1 MSWRDLLSTEFE
13 DATFNPAATTAEVRG
28 AEAELGLEFP
38 DELRTLL
45 LESNGVAADHSQP
58 LVWSAQEIVR
68 QNRLFR
74 EHAEFPD
81 LYMPFDCL
89 LFFGA
94 DVNGDQFAYRI
105 LRGRIPNPPDVYR
118 WDHET
123 DSRSWFASSL
133 TDYVRR
139 LATLDA

>member
-94 DVNGDQFAYRI
+94 DVTSSRTASCGAGFRI
-105 LRGRIPNPPDVYR
+105 
-118 WDHET
+118 
-123 DSRSWFASSL
+123 
-133 TDYVRR
+133 RR
-139 LATLDA
+139 TCIAGITRRTVGPGSPRA